1 VRSHA
6 ERGNEDRAE
15 VLIVGGGPAG
25 ATCAERLRAG
35 GLDVLVLD
43 KAQFP
48 RPKLCAGWVTPGVF
62 AQLGLTP
69 QEYAQGRGGEEM
81 GTGTSLR
88 SEPVPISSGRT
99 LQPMTGFRVGWIGTA
114 GLVVSSPQ
122 PMSYGIRRSELDDYL
137 LRRSGARLCLGEA
150 VRAIRPAEDGWIVNE
165 RLAARM
171 LVAAGGHFCPVAR
184 LLDRADDRGGPLV
197 VSQEVE
203 FELDPAQ
210 RADCPVRA
218 EVPEIYFCDDLLG
231 YGWCIRKGNYLNVG
245 LGRATWKQT
254 PSNRGPKGDSPI
266 FATRAPRE
274 AWSRTVPAKTGTV
287 PPLPEQ
293 MARFCDTLRRQ
304 GRLRAPLPER
314 IAGHAYLLYEQS
326 TRPLVADRLVWI
338 GDAAG
343 LAYAESGE
351 GIRPAIESGLL
362 AAEAILAARGDY
374 RLERLDSYRRRVV
387 ARFGPRRVEPPAGGP
402 PSWLRRRIARWLLGR
417 RWFVRR
423 VLLDRW
429 FLHAG
434 QPPLELP

>member
-1 VRSHA
+1 M
-6 ERGNEDRAE
+6 DRAE

-25 ATCAERLRAG
+25 AACAERLRAG

-48 RPKLCAGWVTPGVF
+48 RPKLCAGWVTPAVF
-62 AQLGLTP
+62 RQLAVTP
-69 QEYAQGRGGEEM
+69 QEYAEGRGGEEM

-99 LQPMTGFRVGWIGTA
+99 LQPMTGFRVGWIGSP

-122 PMSYGIRRSELDDYL
+122 PMSYGIRRTEFDDYL

-150 VRAIRPAEDGWIVNE
+150 VRAIRPTEDGWLVNE
-165 RLAARM
+165 RLTARM

-184 LLDRADDRGGPLV
+184 LLGRADDRGGPLV

-210 RADCPVRA
+210 RADCPVLA

-245 LGRATWKQT
+245 LGRLD
-254 PSNRGPKGDSPI
+254 R
-266 FATRAPRE
+266 RR
-274 AWSRTVPAKTGTV
+274 
-287 PPLPEQ
+287 LPEQ
-293 MARFCDTLRRQ
+293 MARFWDTLRRQ
-304 GRLRAPLPER
+304 GRLHGPLPER
-314 IAGHAYLLYEQS
+314 IPGHAYLLYEQS
-326 TRPLVADRLVWI
+326 IRPLVAERLVWI

-387 ARFGPRRVEPPAGGP
+387 ARFGPRRAEPPVEAP
-402 PSWLRRRIARWLLGR
+402 PSWLRRRIARWLLAR
-417 RWFVRR
+417 EWFVRR

-434 QPPLELP
+434 QPPLEMP

>member
-1 VRSHA
+1 M
-6 ERGNEDRAE
+6 DRAE

-62 AQLGLTP
+62 GQLGLTP
-69 QEYAQGRGGEEM
+69 QQYGQ
-81 GTGTSLR
+81 
-88 SEPVPISSGRT
+88 GRT
-99 LQPMTGFRVGWIGTA
+99 LQPMTGFRVGWIGSP

-150 VRAIRPAEDGWIVNE
+150 VRAIRPAEDGWIVND

-245 LGRATWKQT
+245 LGRATRK
-254 PSNRGPKGDSPI
+254 
-266 FATRAPRE
+266 RAPGR
-274 AWSRTVPAKTGTV
+274 R
-287 PPLPEQ
+287 LPEH
-293 MARFCDTLRRQ
+293 MARFCDALRRQ

-314 IAGHAYLLYEQS
+314 IPGHAYLLYEQS

-362 AAEAILAARGDY
+362 AAETILAARGDY

-387 ARFGPRRVEPPAGGP
+387 ERFGPRRVEPPVEGP
-402 PSWLRRRIARWLLGR
+402 PSWLRRRIARWLLAR

>member
-1 VRSHA
+1 M
-6 ERGNEDRAE
+6 ERAD

-25 ATCAERLRAG
+25 ATCAERLRRG

-43 KAQFP
+43 KAHFP

-62 AQLGLTP
+62 GQLGLTP
-69 QEYAQGRGGEEM
+69 QQYGQ
-81 GTGTSLR
+81 
-88 SEPVPISSGRT
+88 GRT
-99 LQPMTGFRVGWIGTA
+99 LQPMTGFRVGWIGSP

-150 VRAIRPAEDGWIVNE
+150 VRAIRAAEDGWIVNE

-184 LLDRADDRGGPLV
+184 LLGRADDRGGPLV

-210 RADCPVRA
+210 RADCPVLA

-231 YGWCIRKGNYLNVG
+231 YGWCVRKGNYLNVG
-245 LGRATWKQT
+245 LGRATCKGAPGRHT
-254 PSNRGPKGDSPI
+254 MRVKGDSPI
-266 FATRAPRE
+266 FA
-274 AWSRTVPAKTGTV
+274 KTKIGTV
-287 PPLPEQ
+287 PRLPQQ
-293 MARFCDTLRRQ
+293 MARFCDVLRRQ
-304 GRLRAPLPER
+304 GRLRGPLPER
-314 IAGHAYLLYEQS
+314 ISGHAYLLYEQS

-362 AAEAILAARGDY
+362 AAETILAARGDY

-387 ARFGPRRVEPPAGGP
+387 ARFGPRRGEPPVEGP
-402 PSWLRRRIARWLLGR
+402 PSWLRRRIARWLLAR
-417 RWFVRR
+417 PWFVRR